1 LRIEAWQRHL
11 KAKADRFS
19 IRHADRRVQRRNGK
33 PMIRW
38 LIFLLVVVALGAALR
53 AWASEQEM
61 SPIIRFENPADAARV
76 SLAGASLSRVTGT
89 QVNAGGVAA
98 QIDFELADWPELVIR
113 PSEGPADWSG
123 VQALSIPI
131 DNPTAEPIDLLVR
144 VDDEPHVEGDR
155 RSLTGRARVPAG
167 DAGVLILPL
176 QATDALFMGM
186 RAGPPPEAPR
196 LDAPVRVIGG
206 ARGAIDRRHVTGF
219 HLILLRRSSGRT
231 LILGD
236 PGIIRGADP
245 GPEAYWSIVDGFG
258 QYTRARWDGKIDSG
272 EDLRNERLREEQQLR
287 EWLSA
292 LPPVDRYGGLLEGPN
307 FRATGFFDV
316 ERIDDRWWLVT
327 PDGHGFFSLGIDVV
341 SPDVG
346 ATFVEG
352 REFMFAGL
360 PDPGDPLAAHYGYAD
375 ERRNLPAQRGRL
387 YDHGRSFDFYAANLQ
402 RKYGAD
408 YLPSWRQTALE
419 RLRAWG
425 FNTIGNWSEA
435 RLIER
440 HEMPYVLPIHPYGDF
455 ARVSSGADWW
465 GKMPDPFDPEFVAA
479 VDETVAKVAS
489 TYRDDPYLIGYFV
502 DNELAWGLGQAEA
515 PQLRYGLATE
525 TLKLGR
531 ASPAKRAFIGQ
542 LVEKYRNFEN
552 FAATWEITARSWD
565 EFREAGL
572 TLSSVALARPAVIDD
587 LRAFTALFAETYFRI
602 VAGAIRRHDPHHL
615 YLGSRF
621 QARTPEAVA
630 ACAKYC
636 DVVSFNVYHEDLA
649 GEEWTRFHALGKPAL
664 IGEFQFGSTDT
675 GLFWP
680 GLFDVA
686 TEEQRGPAYA
696 VYLRSALANP
706 DIVGCHWFQY
716 VDEPL
721 TGRLL
726 DGENGHM
733 GFVSVADIPYA
744 GLVSAARD
752 ANLALLRSLH

>member
-1 LRIEAWQRHL
+1 
-11 KAKADRFS
+11 
-19 IRHADRRVQRRNGK
+19 
-33 PMIRW
+33 MIRR
-38 LIFLLVVVALGAALR
+38 LLFVLVVAALGAALQ
-53 AWASEQEM
+53 AGGSEPEVT
-61 SPIIRFENPADAARV
+61 PIIRFGNPADAGRITVAR
-76 SLAGASLSRVTGT
+76 ASLSRVTGT
-89 QVNAGGVAA
+89 RVNDGGVAA
-98 QIDFELADWPELVIR
+98 QVDFEVAHWPELVIR
-113 PSEGPADWSG
+113 PSEEPADWSG
-123 VQALSIPI
+123 VQALAIPI
-131 DNPTAEPIDLLVR
+131 DNPTAEPVDLLVR
-144 VDDEPHVEGDR
+144 VDDDLHAEGDR
-155 RSLTGRARVPAG
+155 HSLTGRARVASG
-167 DAGVLILPL
+167 EAGVLILPL
-176 QATDALFMGM
+176 PATDALPMGM

-206 ARGAIDRRHVTGF
+206 ARGAIDRRHVTGL

-231 LILGD
+231 LIVGD

-245 GPEAYWSIVDGFG
+245 GTEAYRSIVDGFG
-258 QYTRARWDGKIDSG
+258 QYTRARWDGKIGSG
-272 EDLRNERLREEQQLR
+272 EDLRNEGLREEQKLQG
-287 EWLSA
+287 WLSA

-307 FRATGFFDV
+307 FRATGFFRT
-316 ERIDDRWWLVT
+316 ERSDDRWWLVT

-360 PDPGDPLAAHYGYAD
+360 PDTGDPLAAHYGYAD
-375 ERRNLPAQRGRL
+375 ERQNLPAQRGRQ

-408 YLPSWRQTALE
+408 YLPSWRRTALD

-425 FNTIGNWSEA
+425 FNTIGNWSEP

-440 HEMPYVLPIHPYGDF
+440 HEMPYVVPIHSYGDF
-455 ARVSSGADWW
+455 ARVSSGSDWW
-465 GKMPDPFDPEFVAA
+465 GKMPDPFDPAFAAA

-489 TYRDDPYLIGYFV
+489 TYRDDRYLIGYFV

-525 TLKLGR
+525 TLKLGA

-542 LVEKYRNFEN
+542 LVEKYRDVEN
-552 FAATWEITARSWD
+552 FAATWEIIARSWD
-565 EFREAGL
+565 ELREAGL
-572 TLSSVALARPAVIDD
+572 TLSSSALARPAVIDD
-587 LRAFTALFAETYFRI
+587 LRTFTTLFAETYFRI
-602 VAGAIRRHDPHHL
+602 VAKAVRRHAPHHL

-636 DVVSFNVYHEDLA
+636 DVVSFNVYREDLA
-649 GEEWTRFHALGKPAL
+649 GKEWTRFHAVGKPAL

-680 GLFDVA
+680 GLVDVA
-686 TEEQRGPAYA
+686 SEEQRGPAYA
-696 VYLRSALANP
+696 AFVRSALANP

-733 GFVSVADIPYA
+733 GFVSVADVPYA
-744 GLVSAARD
+744 GLVSAARG
-752 ANLALLRSLH
+752 ANLALLRSLQ